1 MKTENKETV
10 NNVHNEDNES
20 VNQVNS
26 SDNSKKVYV
35 NVKLRYG
42 LRTVKCR
49 ALVDTG
55 NTVTA
60 RSVITK
66 KLHNDIQS
74 GFSALGGKVIST
86 AKSGSGLKRI
96 GRSNEIEME
105 IDGLTRK
112 FQIKPTVVED
122 LSDDLNLGNGFL
134 AELGEKLPCAIIYRG
149 KATKLKVGKEEVELI
164 RTLSQGAAGQS
175 CKAGSRTSEGQE
187 APPNVLTVQANSAV
201 LEPRQ
206 IQAPDRNVD
215 PGVANGSKRSKS
227 KVEQC
232 GSRLE
237 AQTGTESGA
246 QKELVDKRESRG
258 QKVQGRL
265 HKQSQREQEP
275 ERVRH
280 VYCAQ
285 DLKVKKNT
293 LTFVPAYL
301 AKPMDKGKDILVEP
315 LGNGSKTVAAV
326 YNWKETGKIAVI
338 NPYEWDL
345 TIKKGSKLGKYS
357 EIEIIKSK
365 PDEEKLREMK
375 EHKPDVAE
383 ILKKLRIEE
392 NEILKK
398 NPVIKGKLIELVS
411 GYADVFCDPEGVQ
424 IGTTSLI
431 EFDVE
436 LKEGSKPVRQRL
448 RPLNPKQ
455 RESLRK
461 QLDLWIKEEVVEE
474 SNSPWASPLVPAK
487 KKGGD
492 GNAIRWAVDYR
503 MVNSMTVGDAWPI
516 PSIEENLE
524 KLQGAR
530 YFSAIDASAAYHT
543 IPVNEKSRPYLAF
556 LTPWGTYQYK
566 KMPFGAKNAGQCYS
580 RLVELS
586 IMKLRSKNILAYIDD
601 IICCT
606 QDLLEHLKELEDIF
620 RMHREAGIKIRAEK
634 THLIRPEV
642 EYLGY
647 DVSEEGVKMRTSY
660 VEKITQW
667 PTPKTVK
674 ELNCFLGFC
683 GYYRTFIA
691 NFSKLTNEMNSMR
704 KETKLVW
711 NEELEKN
718 FNLLKEEFSKM
729 PVRSYPDYS
738 SDEPF
743 QLALDFSKD
752 NVAAILSQVQ
762 DGQERFIAAAGRK
775 TTKYERN
782 YHSCKGELAAI
793 IYGLR
798 KFEHILKFRKF
809 TLWTDSKA
817 LTYLQTMK
825 KLTGIYFR
833 WLSEIQSFDFDVYH
847 RPGKENTNADALSRS
862 NHLELPTREEEE
874 EEAGYVHKLYTL
886 VKKLEKNDEKIRNL
900 HRNSD
905 KLTKDNI
912 VREQKDDE
920 ILGQVRKWIKQNK
933 LPSKQ
938 ELKDQPEELKV
949 YYQNFEAL
957 QMEKGVLYRMRQCND
972 PTGKVVHQI
981 CVPDKLQGIVH
992 EWSHAHPTS
1001 GHFGIR
1007 ATLLRTGERFYYPG
1021 MKKDSET
1028 RVKACPE
1035 CLAKI
1040 QRAKVRDAT
1049 HQPRRTGYVGE
1060 LLFVD
1065 LVGPMPVTR
1074 DQHKY
1079 ILTIEDAYSRYVMAV
1094 PIPNKEAATVT
1105 RHLMDRYVSVFGTPT
1120 AIHSDQGKEFTAE
1133 IFKDL
1138 MDKLQVKRTTT
1149 PTYNPQSNGNLERFH
1164 RTLNTLIR
1172 IFCDRED
1179 PEWERYLPS
1188 ATLAYNTKQHS
1199 STGITPYSG
1208 MFGRECRLPIDLIIP
1223 TPDDKSKDINVHVR
1237 ETLDRF
1243 KKMYNHVRNKN
1254 NAVIRRNA
1262 QLYSGKTNHIGI
1274 GTRVWYLAPR
1284 KIKGKPVKI
1293 TDQWIGPFKV
1303 ISKPTAVLVEISPA
1317 DYNGPTI
1324 VTHMARIIPCSNVQT
1339 TKQRIPNRIQ
1349 LDDQGD
1355 ELAEEI
1361 MAPDNIEEPRELGVP
1376 VRFVQQPDYEMV
1388 DISRG
1393 GQNARPE
1400 TATASP
1406 NQIEPVNVNEPGPSK
1421 QPHISM
1427 DTRDKDRGT
1436 KRPKRVSD
1444 SEVEER
1450 KHPRLRPRRTK
1461 EQLQADN
1468 EKKRKREMEQPAEE
1482 SDEQQM
1488 RPEQPFPLLPSGMAQ
1503 YLPSDTTGDS
1513 DAINAVHTLEVD
1525 VAAGSDVPARST
1537 PGSAAYDVKAY
1548 QTIVVPPNSTGLV
1561 PLNLRL
1567 ATPDDHF
1574 MYLMSRSGLAL
1585 KGITIEGGV
1594 IDPDYHQEVKAIIR
1608 NTTSHPFKVQK
1619 GQRIAQAIFLPIV
1632 KAKFNLVDR
1641 LRNED
1646 EPSHPGFGSTGDQ

>member
-1 MKTENKETV
+1 M
-10 NNVHNEDNES
+10 
-20 VNQVNS
+20 
-26 SDNSKKVYV
+26 
-35 NVKLRYG
+35 
-42 LRTVKCR
+42 
-49 ALVDTG
+49 DTG

-60 RSVITK
+60 RSVITRK
-66 KLHNDIQS
+66 IHNEIQS
-74 GFSALGGKVIST
+74 GFSSVGGKIIST
-86 AKSGSGLKRI
+86 AKTGSGLQRI
-96 GRSNEIEME
+96 GRSNVIEMQIE
-105 IDGLTRK
+105 GLTRK
-112 FQIKPTVVED
+112 FRIKPTVVED
-122 LSDDLNLGNGFL
+122 LSDDLNLGNGFM
-134 AELGEKLPCAIIYRG
+134 AGLGEKVPCAIIYRG
-149 KATKLKVGKEEVELI
+149 KSTRLKVGREEVELI
-164 RTLSQGAAGQS
+164 RTLNQGAVGRTA
-175 CKAGSRTSEGQE
+175 KAGSRTSGGQG
-187 APPNVLTVQANSAV
+187 APTDKLAAQASSAV
-201 LEPRQ
+201 LEPR
-206 IQAPDRNVD
+206 QAPDRNVD
-215 PGVANGSKRSKS
+215 PGAANEP
-227 KVEQC
+227 KVGQC
-232 GSRLE
+232 GSKPK

-246 QKELVDKRESRG
+246 QKERVDKRESRG

-301 AKPMDKGKDILVEP
+301 AKPMDKGKEILVEP

-326 YNWKETGKIAVI
+326 YNWKAIEKIAVI
-338 NPYEWDL
+338 NPYEWDW

-357 EIEIIKSK
+357 EIEVIQSK
-365 PDEEKLREMK
+365 PNEERLREIK

-383 ILKKLRIEE
+383 ILKKLKIEE

-398 NPVIKGKLIELVS
+398 NPAIKGKLIQLVS
-411 GYADVFCDPEGVQ
+411 EYADVFSDPEGVQ
-424 IGTTSLI
+424 IGTTDLI
-431 EFDVE
+431 EFDIE
-436 LKEGSKPVRQRL
+436 LKEGSKPVRQRI

-461 QLDLWIKEEVVEE
+461 QLDLWIDEEVVEE

-492 GNAIRWAVDYR
+492 GNNIRWAVDYR
-503 MVNSMTVGDAWPI
+503 QINSMTVGDAWPI

-524 KLQGAR
+524 KLQGAK

-543 IPVNEKSRPYLAF
+543 IKVNEKSRPYLAF
-556 LTPWGTYQYK
+556 LTPWGTYQFK

-606 QDLLEHLKELEDIF
+606 QDLLEHLKELGDIF

-634 THLIRPEV
+634 THLFRREV

-647 DVSEEGVKMRTSY
+647 DVSEEGVKMRPSY

-674 ELNCFLGFC
+674 ELNCWLGFT
-683 GYYRTFIA
+683 GYYRSFIKDY
-691 NFSKLTNEMNSMR
+691 SKLTNEMNAQR
-704 KETKLVW
+704 KELKLVW
-711 NEELEKN
+711 SEELEKN
-718 FNLLKEEFSKM
+718 FKLLKEEFSKM
-729 PVRSYPDYS
+729 PVRSYPDYN

-752 NVAAILSQVQ
+752 NIAAILSQVQ
-762 DGQERFIAAAGRK
+762 GGQERFLAAAGRK

-798 KFEHILKFRKF
+798 KYEHLLKFKKF
-809 TLWTDSKA
+809 IIWTDSKA
-817 LTYLQTMK
+817 LTNLQTMK

-833 WLSEIQSFDFDVYH
+833 WLSEIQSYEFDVYH

-862 NHLELPTREEEE
+862 NHLELPTKEEEE
-874 EEAGYVHKLYTL
+874 EEEGYVHRIYTL
-886 VKKLEKNDEKIRNL
+886 VRQLEKNDEKIRSL

-905 KLTKDNI
+905 KLTRDNL

-920 ILGQVRKWIKQNK
+920 ILGQVRKWIEQNK

-938 ELKDQPEELKV
+938 EIKDQPEELKI
-949 YYQNFEAL
+949 YYQNFES
-957 QMEKGVLYRMRQCND
+957 MKIEKGVMYRMKQCND

-981 CVPDKLQGIVH
+981 CVPDKLQGVVH

-1007 ATLLRTGERFYYPG
+1007 ATLLRSGERFYYPG

-1040 QRAKVRDAT
+1040 QRVKVRDAT

-1060 LLFVD
+1060 LCFVD

-1105 RHLMDRYVSVFGTPT
+1105 RHLMDRYVSIFGTPT

-1164 RTLNTLIR
+1164 RTLNALIR
-1172 IFCDRED
+1172 VFCDRED

-1237 ETLDRF
+1237 ETLNRF

-1254 NAVIRRNA
+1254 NAVIKRNA
-1262 QLYSGKTNHIGI
+1262 QLYSGKTNHIEI

-1284 KIKGKPVKI
+1284 KIKKKPLKI
-1293 TDQWIGPFKV
+1293 TDRWTGPYRV

-1324 VTHMARIIPCSNVQT
+1324 ITHMARIIPCSNVQT
-1339 TKQRIPNRIQ
+1339 NKQRIPNRIQ
-1349 LDDQGD
+1349 LDDRGD

-1361 MAPDNIEEPRELGVP
+1361 MAPDNIEEPHELGVP

-1400 TATASP
+1400 TATVSS
-1406 NQIEPVNVNEPGPSK
+1406 NRIEPVDVDEAGPSQ
-1421 QPHISM
+1421 QPSTSM
-1427 DTRDKDRGT
+1427 DTRDRDRGM
-1436 KRPKRVSD
+1436 KRQNLVSD
-1444 SEVEER
+1444 SEAEAR
-1450 KHPRLRPRRTK
+1450 KQPRLRPRRTK
-1461 EQLQADN
+1461 EQLQAET
-1468 EKKRKREMEQPAEE
+1468 EKKRKREMEQQTEE
-1482 SDEQQM
+1482 SDERQRVPQ
-1488 RPEQPFPLLPSGMAQ
+1488 QPFPLLPRGAAR

-1513 DAINAVHTLEVD
+1513 DAIDAVRTLEVD
-1525 VAAGSDVPARST
+1525 VAAGSDVPARAT
-1537 PGSAAYDVKAY
+1537 EGSAAYDVKAH
-1548 QTIVVPPNSTGLV
+1548 QTIVVPPNSTGVV

-1567 ATPDDHF
+1567 ATPNDHF
-1574 MYLMSRSGLAL
+1574 LYLMSRSGLAV

-1632 KAKFNLVDR
+1632 KAKFNLVDT
-1641 LRNED
+1641 LSNED
-1646 EPSHPGFGSTGDQ
+1646 EPSHQGFGSTGDQ